1 MSREDLYL
9 IYIIVL
15 GKLSELITDKKT
27 TATPK
32 DCGIYSL
39 SDGEPYCLLLRFR
52 YLIIAIISQQNR
64 IAGIKPKMR
73 TSMISVVAIL
83 SINKFPIVRL

>member
-1 MSREDLYL
+1 MYNTYRY
-9 IYIIVL
+9 
-15 GKLSELITDKKT
+15 KT

-73 TSMISVVAIL
+73 SMISVVAIL
-83 SINKFPIVRL
+83 PINKFSIVS

>member
-1 MSREDLYL
+1 MQ
-9 IYIIVL
+9 
-15 GKLSELITDKKT
+15 KN

-32 DCGIYSL
+32 DCGSIFIKYK
-39 SDGEPYCLLLRFR
+39 PYCLLLRFK

-83 SINKFPIVRL
+83 PINKFSIVRL

>member
-1 MSREDLYL
+1 MSFEANLGSVIPYILYMQ
-9 IYIIVL
+9 
-15 GKLSELITDKKT
+15 KN

-32 DCGIYSL
+32 DCGRYSL
-39 SDGEPYCLLLRFR
+39 SGGEPYCLLLRFR

-73 TSMISVVAIL
+73 SMISVVAKL
-83 SINKFPIVRL
+83 PINKFSIVRL

>member
-1 MSREDLYL
+1 M
-9 IYIIVL
+9 
-15 GKLSELITDKKT
+15 
-27 TATPK
+27 

-73 TSMISVVAIL
+73 SMISVVAIL
-83 SINKFPIVRL
+83 PINKISILIVLLSFEV

>member
-1 MSREDLYL
+1 MSFEAVIPYILYMQ
-9 IYIIVL
+9 
-15 GKLSELITDKKT
+15 KN

-32 DCGIYSL
+32 DCDRYSL
-39 SDGEPYCLLLRFR
+39 SGGESYCLLLRFR

-64 IAGIKPKMR
+64 IAGIKPKMI

-83 SINKFPIVRL
+83 PIKKFSIVRL

>member
-1 MSREDLYL
+1 MSFEANLGSVIPYILYMQ
-9 IYIIVL
+9 
-15 GKLSELITDKKT
+15 KN

-32 DCGIYSL
+32 DCGRYSL
-39 SDGEPYCLLLRFR
+39 SGGEPYCLLLRFR

>member
-1 MSREDLYL
+1 MSFEANLGSVIPYILYMQ
-9 IYIIVL
+9 
-15 GKLSELITDKKT
+15 KN

-32 DCGIYSL
+32 DCGRYSV
-39 SDGEPYCLLLRFR
+39 SGSEPYCLLLRFR

-73 TSMISVVAIL
+73 SMISVVAIL
-83 SINKFPIVRL
+83 PINKFSIVS